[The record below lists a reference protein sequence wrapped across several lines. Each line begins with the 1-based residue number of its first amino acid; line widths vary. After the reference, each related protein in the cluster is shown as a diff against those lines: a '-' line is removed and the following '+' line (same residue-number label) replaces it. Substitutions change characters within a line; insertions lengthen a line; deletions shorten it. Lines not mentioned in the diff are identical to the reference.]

1 MSAIFILF
9 YMVKFCRKAVWV
21 RNPENVWEWGKVFST
36 VFENSTSSD
45 ILRIFTTKSKQ
56 NIYND
61 KYFQI
66 FEQNIGEIGKLI
78 EQ

>member
-1 MSAIFILF
+1 MPFLF
-9 YMVKFCRKAVWV
+9 YFIWLNSVEKQSEFETPKTCESEGKFSQPYLKSRLHQIFF
-21 RNPENVWEWGKVFST
+21 VF
-36 VFENSTSSD
+36 
-45 ILRIFTTKSKQ
+45 FTTKSKQ